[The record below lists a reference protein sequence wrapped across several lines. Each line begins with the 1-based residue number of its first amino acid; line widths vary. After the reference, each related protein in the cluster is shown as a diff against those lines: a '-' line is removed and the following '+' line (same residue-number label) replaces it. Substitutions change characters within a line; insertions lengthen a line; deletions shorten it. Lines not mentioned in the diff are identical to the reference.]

1 MKNVV
6 THLRKLRACEHR
18 CTVEIIESLVVC
30 HREHAYLDHG
40 CSSIWNFLVE
50 ELHYSKAAAS
60 RRFKAMKCA
69 EKFPQVIGMLRDHR
83 VSLSSLA
90 QAEGLLGEVNDPGEL
105 LGRISGKSAVEVEK
119 IVAGERPMP
128 SKPREVVR
136 RVAVRRGVSQGTIA
150 ARKNSK
156 ASSGSLFDT
165 SLAASPAASAPH
177 DDSAPIESRVSLRTS
192 LTEEAYDSFE
202 HARALI
208 SRKRP
213 GATVE
218 DAVNELVGFYL
229 KSKVPKDRTKRST
242 KGADEGSPAPRP
254 KRGSLST
261 RHIPAATRD
270 AVLLRD
276 GERCAFVGKN
286 GRRCTATH
294 NLQLDHIR
302 PFALGGSHEP
312 DNLQVLCAA
321 HNRHRAR
328 QTFGEQAVRARE
340 QPAIQ
345 CADPPT
351 RRPVGPQN
359 PLIPPRTEA

>member
-40 CSSIWNFLVE
+40 CSSIWTFLVE
-50 ELHYSKAAAS
+50 ELNYSKAAAS

-90 QAEGLLGEVNDPGEL
+90 QAEGMLGEVSNPEQL
-105 LGRISGKSAVEVEK
+105 LERISGKSAVEVER

-128 SKPREVVR
+128 AKPREVVR
-136 RVAVRRGVSQGTIA
+136 RVAVRRGVSQGKSA
-150 ARKNSK
+150 GRKNSK
-156 ASSGSLFDT
+156 AGEASLFAGNPST
-165 SLAASPAASAPH
+165 SPGASTPV
-177 DDSAPIESRVSLRTS
+177 ESRVSLRTS
-192 LTEEAYDSFE
+192 LTEEAYGCFE

-229 KSKVPKDRTKRST
+229 KSKVPKKRKERSMRGNDT
-242 KGADEGSPAPRP
+242 PASRINKTAPP
-254 KRGSLST
+254 T

-276 GERCAFVGKN
+276 GQRCAFVGKG

-294 NLQLDHIR
+294 NLQLDHIC
-302 PFALGGSHEP
+302 PFALGGSHDPE
-312 DNLQVLCAA
+312 NLQTLCAA

-328 QTFGEQAVRARE
+328 QTFGERAVRVRE
-340 QPAIQ
+340 
-345 CADPPT
+345 
-351 RRPVGPQN
+351 
-359 PLIPPRTEA
+359 